1 MSQRDSHEDIAAA
14 AADAQISI
22 VVGRIKLLGYKLP
35 SEDELAQF
43 VHAFL
48 ALNTAF
54 FKSGWNIM

>member
-54 FKSGWNIM
+54 FKSG